1 MARNT
6 GKRPHELTLD
16 LFAQNVTLTPTEID
30 AYVKNGPY
38 SSKHIWFLRKL
49 GHDISVIKVG
59 RTVVSYTYNGVGTA
73 TPTAP
78 KPVKA
83 PKRQVADPV
92 AAKQNKLRPAVD
104 HSASNKL
111 IAKFIKSK
119 KTDEQIKAAN
129 LEKMKKVSAKLAK
142 LKSKK
147 KIIDVVE
154 NELGTSGEIAT
165 SYNIDPAWDSTEGLD
180 IRRLVI

>member
-1 MARNT
+1 MSRNT
-6 GKRPHELTLD
+6 GKRPHELTLE
-16 LFAQNVTLTPTEID
+16 LFAQNATQSPSEID
-30 AYVKNGPY
+30 AFVKNGPY
-38 SSKHIWFLRKL
+38 CSKSIWFLRKL
-49 GHDISVIKVG
+49 GHDISVSKSG
-59 RTVVSYTYNGVGTA
+59 RTVLSYTYNGTGTS

-83 PKRQVADPV
+83 PKRQVADPA

-111 IAKFIKSK
+111 IAKFLKSK

-129 LEKMKKVSAKLAK
+129 LAKMKKVSAKLAK
-142 LKSKK
+142 RKSKK
-147 KIIDVVE
+147 IVDVVE
-154 NELGTSGEIAT
+154 KELGTSGEIAT

-180 IRRLVI
+180 IRKLVA